1 MNRSILPR
9 GARVALLLMA
19 TILMAFPAQSQGPRF
34 SHQTI
39 FVTDLE
45 RAANF
50 YEKVLELKR
59 IPEPFHDGK
68 HVWFR
73 ISEHGQ
79 LHVVSGA

>member
-9 GARVALLLMA
+9 GGRAALLLL
-19 TILMAFPAQSQGPRF
+19 TTVLMAFSAHSQGPRF

-50 YEKVLELKR
+50 
-59 IPEPFHDGK
+59 
-68 HVWFR
+68 
-73 ISEHGQ
+73 
-79 LHVVSGA
+79 